1 MKSAQRTLGSIA
13 RKADAI
19 ARQLDQLEVVSVSDL
34 SRKWGKSKRWINDN
48 LPIIKLGP
56 KSHRV
61 KLQDAVEFQDRRTI
75 KP

>member
-19 ARQLDQLEVVSVSDL
+19 ARQLDQLEVIPVSDL
-34 SRKWGKSKRWINDN
+34 SRKWGKSKRWISEN
-48 LPIIKLGP
+48 LPVVKLSAR
-56 KSHRV
+56 SHRV